1 MSLLDRV
8 LPYPL
13 LSLGLFLTWPLL
25 VNDFSLG
32 HWLLGGTLALVI
44 PLSIRDPRTRSWR
57 IRRPFGLL
65 RFLLMVFGDIV
76 RANLDVARLVIGSME
91 RLQPAFVEVP
101 IELEHELGI
110 FLLASAISLAPG
122 TVAASLSAD
131 RRHLLV
137 HALHSGDDQ
146 ALIAE
151 IKSRYEAPLKE
162 IFAC

>member
-1 MSLLDRV
+1 MLDRV
-8 LPYPL
+8 LPYPFLSIGL
-13 LSLGLFLTWPLL
+13 LLVWPLL

-32 HWLLGGTLALVI
+32 HWLLGGLLALAI
-44 PLSIRDPRTRSWR
+44 PQVVRDPRNRPWR
-57 IRRPFGLL
+57 IRHPLKLL
-65 RFLLMVFGDIV
+65 RYVLRLFGDIA
-76 RANLDVARLVIGSME
+76 RANLDVARLVLGPVE

-101 IELEHELGI
+101 IELEHELAI
-110 FLLASAISLAPG
+110 FLLASSISLAPG
-122 TVAASLSAD
+122 TVAASLSVD
-131 RRHLLV
+131 RRRLLV